1 MVSIMNTK
9 TQASDILAYNH
20 PAVPLREFLEILLG
34 KHEEINNASFAAMDA
49 RIIASDKVLE
59 ARLDF
64 LNHVRVQRDEDR
76 SQFVKIDTYTA
87 QHQSLENRLEVAAR
101 ETAARVDTET
111 KSLAARVD
119 TETKSLAARVDDV
132 ADDVKS
138 LQLAKAVLDGKA
150 SQSSV
155 NIALVISILGLLVA
169 SVAAILEV
177 INLLRR

>member
-119 TETKSLAARVDDV
+119 DV